1 LIIIVK
7 TTVINNMICISL
19 LESDTPKKNIRLIIQ
34 KIKTAN
40 ICLLKT
46 VLRIFLIEKIVV
58 LTMNQK
64 TK

>member
-1 LIIIVK
+1 
-7 TTVINNMICISL
+7 MICISL